1 MSLQYQK
8 GKPVSLADVG
18 LDERWLQ
25 ERIDE
30 DPSILGLGDVSVVQR
45 EKKQSAGGRIDFLLS
60 DPDNGI
66 MYELEVMLGQ
76 LDESHII
83 RTIEYWDN
91 ERRRWPTREHRAVV
105 IAEEI
110 TNRFFNVIA
119 LFNRAIPMIAIQLNA
134 LQIDDKV
141 LLSFTKVLDI
151 YEEPEEEGGDAPPA
165 DRDYW
170 DKRSNKDSLSIV
182 DRCIGVLSTA
192 GKGPRITYNRHHI
205 AMGGARQNFAWFHP
219 RKAQSHCHVHVKTG
233 EQGLQSAI
241 AKLEEVDISTGSLR
255 KDLIK
260 IIITPP
266 EMKQHESVIGE
277 ILGRAAKEVGGDL
290 V

>member
-141 LLSFTKVLDI
+141 LLRFTKVLDI

-165 DRDYW
+165 DRDHW

-241 AKLEEVDISTGSLR
+241 AKLEEVGISTGSLR

>member
-8 GKPVSLADVG
+8 GKPVLLADVG

-45 EKKQSAGGRIDFLLS
+45 EKKQSSGGRIDFLLS
-60 DPDNGI
+60 DPDNSI
-66 MYELEVMLGQ
+66 MYEVEVMLGQ

-119 LFNRAIPMIAIQLNA
+119 LFNRAIPVIAIQLNA

-141 LLSFTKVLDI
+141 LLNFTKVLDI
-151 YEEPEEEGGDAPPA
+151 YEEPEEEGSDAPPA
-165 DRDYW
+165 DRPYW
-170 DKRSNKDSLSIV
+170 DKRCNKDSLSIV
-182 DRCIGVLSTA
+182 DRCIGVLATA

-241 AKLEEVDISTGSLR
+241 AKLEEVGISTGSLR

-277 ILGRAAKEVGGDL
+277 ILGRAAKDVGGDF